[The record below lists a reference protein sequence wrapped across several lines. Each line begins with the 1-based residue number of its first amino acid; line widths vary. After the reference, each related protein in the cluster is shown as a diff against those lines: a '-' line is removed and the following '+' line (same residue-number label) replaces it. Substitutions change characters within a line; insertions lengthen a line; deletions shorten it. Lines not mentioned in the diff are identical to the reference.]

1 MDTDIRNELDKRFL
15 EPMTELARND
25 PIRSKSVISL
35 ALQSYIESSASKGI
49 SQQVKLD
56 DRFSRFATNQIRLFL
71 FAGNDTTSS
80 SIVYTFH
87 LLSKH
92 PEALAKMRQEH
103 NEVFGTNL
111 SNTADALKK
120 QPALLNQ
127 CRYTFAVIKETLR
140 LYAPASTM
148 RAPRAGA
155 VVTDRHNSSY
165 MMDQIGVAIV
175 HRSAPKPS
183 GLVSTYRVPT

>member
-1 MDTDIRNELDKRFL
+1 M
-15 EPMTELARND
+15 
-25 PIRSKSVISL
+25 
-35 ALQSYIESSASKGI
+35 
-49 SQQVKLD
+49 
-56 DRFSRFATNQIRLFL
+56 
-71 FAGNDTTSS
+71 
-80 SIVYTFH
+80 FH

-140 LYAPASTM
+140 LYALASTM
-148 RAPRAGA
+148 RAPRTGA
-155 VVTDRHNSSY
+155 VVTDRHNNSY
-165 MMDQIGVAIV
+165 MMD
-175 HRSAPKPS
+175 
-183 GLVSTYRVPT
+183 